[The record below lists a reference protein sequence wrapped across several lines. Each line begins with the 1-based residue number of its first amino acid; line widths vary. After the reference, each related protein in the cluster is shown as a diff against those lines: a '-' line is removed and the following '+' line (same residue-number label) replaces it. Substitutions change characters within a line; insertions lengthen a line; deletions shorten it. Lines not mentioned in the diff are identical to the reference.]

1 MLSLF
6 GWVSG
11 LMAESLPA
19 LQDEA
24 KWDGWLVD
32 SSLKNCEDMKDL
44 FETHDCCGDAGF
56 SDEYLIFKRQNN
68 VCPLGWR
75 TLEVGGES
83 VRCVKVARGEAVW
96 THAQAVAAC
105 EAEGGGSH
113 LIRPT
118 SAAKDAVVKAL
129 IRTLITSTWRF
140 WWIDARQDALATS
153 GDAGWSWGGG
163 AAVDTA
169 LVSVDSSSNAW
180 ATYQPTTFDGG
191 PHDGPEDCVLYG
203 SFNPSNP
210 AIHKQDTSSGWWYDF
225 GCSPAA
231 AVVCMTPYINIPN
244 FPSMSGCWGGA
255 GYAATT
261 IERPNDLCL
270 MLLPDEVYNLHE
282 ARGACAEHNGLLVY
296 TRNASA
302 QVNLNAWVQA
312 QGTNHAKV
320 WINMQQDDAA
330 TDPKSGWTL
339 PTGEVLPKAALLWNS
354 PSDPEPVEADHD
366 QAVLLVGSG
375 KLQDITSMDGGAGAI
390 CERSPLGT

>member
-1 MLSLF
+1 M
-6 GWVSG
+6 
-11 LMAESLPA
+11 
-19 LQDEA
+19 
-24 KWDGWLVD
+24 
-32 SSLKNCEDMKDL
+32 
-44 FETHDCCGDAGF
+44 
-56 SDEYLIFKRQNN
+56 
-68 VCPLGWR
+68 
-75 TLEVGGES
+75 
-83 VRCVKVARGEAVW
+83 
-96 THAQAVAAC
+96 
-105 EAEGGGSH
+105 
-113 LIRPT
+113 
-118 SAAKDAVVKAL
+118 
-129 IRTLITSTWRF
+129 
-140 WWIDARQDALATS
+140 
-153 GDAGWSWGGG
+153 
-163 AAVDTA
+163 
-169 LVSVDSSSNAW
+169 SVDSSSNAW

-339 PTGEVLPKAALLWNS
+339 PTGGSFQGCTLELAVRSRAGRGRSRPGRLARGQW
-354 PSDPEPVEADHD
+354 EA
-366 QAVLLVGSG
+366 SG
-375 KLQDITSMDGGAGAI
+375 HNQHGWRGGRNLAP
-390 CERSPLGT
+390 R